1 MLYLIHQTNTNAYK
15 IGYAKNIKNR
25 MTVYQTSI
33 AYFTLLGI
41 KEGSLEEFLDALDFA
56 PEGVKDLIKK
66 YSLELPLNDVAKREA
81 LLKKEK
87 FNVTAMLEN
96 SKEDIEEAAAPTGRR
111 VKKAEV
117 EEEETAV
124 EAPKPKRRAKAP
136 VAE

>member
-1 MLYLIHQTNTNAYK
+1 MSDYLLIKDPAAPKYK
-15 IGYAKNIKNR
+15 NPTAEPEYYYTDKDVIK
-25 MTVYQTSI
+25 
-33 AYFTLLGI
+33 LL

-136 VAE
+136 IAE